1 MITMAKGQDNQTK
14 KISFLQWLFLIIIP
28 LILAITITFIILSIL
43 DLKPGAK
50 VKEFANQIP
59 VVNQWVTTDEEAE
72 IERRENI
79 LQNQITTLEQD
90 KLDLETNL
98 SIQEAEL
105 DQLNQE
111 IARLTHQ
118 LEQALTEAESQVQQ
132 ELDDGLNKVV
142 NTYQEM
148 SAKNAAQ
155 ILAELNHAE
164 AVQILAKLD
173 EEQQAAILSAL
184 DPETAASY
192 TRLLMN

>member
-173 EEQQAAILSAL
+173 EEQQASILSAL

>member
-1 MITMAKGQDNQTK
+1 MAKGQDNQTK

>member
-1 MITMAKGQDNQTK
+1 MAKGQDNQTK
-14 KISFLQWLFLIIIP
+14 KTSFLQWLFLIIIP

-43 DLKPGAK
+43 DLNPGAK

-111 IARLTHQ
+111 IARLTLQ

-148 SAKNAAQ
+148 SAKSAAQ
-155 ILAELNHAE
+155 VLAELNHAE

-192 TRLLMN
+192 TRLLMD